1 MSTLYSI
8 PMSGVRFLQSREVEY
23 IDEMGRTRRGTAAEA
38 EAANRQ
44 RANTHDEPT
53 TGEAHAEVL

>member
-1 MSTLYSI
+1 
-8 PMSGVRFLQSREVEY
+8 MSGVRFLQSREVEY